1 MLIDLLNIMNNDANA
16 SDIENQITKNSM
28 AIRLKQKHSSAKIS
42 EIRAKYQVEEE
53 KIRNKIDSLDEEN
66 SSKEY
71 EDLMTELKELR
82 DMEDDEVEAEENA
95 ATDYETDIQ
104 LENDNLSTRL
114 EAMKADTE
122 SLKELHQKNI
132 EDLKGKIQIL

>member
-71 EDLMTELKELR
+71 EELMTELKELR
-82 DMEDDEVEAEENA
+82 DMEDDEVETEENA

-104 LENDNLSTRL
+104 LENDNLQTKL
-114 EAMKADTE
+114 EAMKADKE
-122 SLKELHQKNI
+122 SIKELLQKNI
-132 EDLKGKIQIL
+132 EDSFGYFQ

>member
-82 DMEDDEVEAEENA
+82 DMEDDEVEVEENA

-132 EDLKGKIQIL
+132 EDSFGYFQ

>member
-132 EDLKGKIQIL
+132 EDSFGYFQ

>member
-82 DMEDDEVEAEENA
+82 DMEDDEVEAEEIA

-132 EDLKGKIQIL
+132 EDSFGYFQ

>member
-1 MLIDLLNIMNNDANA
+1 MLIDLLSIFSLDANE
-16 SDIENQITKNSM
+16 SDTENQITSNSM
-28 AIRLKQKHSSAKIS
+28 CIRLKQKQSSAKIS

-71 EDLMTELKELR
+71 EELMTELKELR
-82 DMEDDEVEAEENA
+82 DMEDDEVETEENA

-104 LENDNLSTRL
+104 LENDNLQTKL
-114 EAMKADTE
+114 EAMKADKE
-122 SLKELHQKNI
+122 SIKELLQKNI
-132 EDLKGKIQIL
+132 EDSFGYFQ